1 VPAKNPRVNVV
12 LEKPLYASLSRLARR
27 EGTSLSVKAR
37 DLLREAL
44 EAYEDRALAVL
55 AEIRDETFDRS
66 RSLSHVEVWKAGRRR
81 MRRWVPY
88 LLRYDPVVA
97 EEDAPV
103 IPSNVRVRIARAIED
118 RLVAAPGQ
126 YGRPLKGSLR
136 GYWKLR
142 VGDYRVVFRI
152 VHQEVWILT
161 ILHRKT
167 VYERVASRTSWR
179 HGAG

>member
-81 MRRWVPY
+81 MRR
-88 LLRYDPVVA
+88 
-97 EEDAPV
+97 
-103 IPSNVRVRIARAIED
+103 
-118 RLVAAPGQ
+118 
-126 YGRPLKGSLR
+126 
-136 GYWKLR
+136 
-142 VGDYRVVFRI
+142 
-152 VHQEVWILT
+152 
-161 ILHRKT
+161 
-167 VYERVASRTSWR
+167 
-179 HGAG
+179 